1 MSERDALRRAL
12 QQAPPYAP
20 VPADRAA
27 QAVLAGRRRVRRR
40 RVASATAIAAVV
52 ATVALLPTSL
62 DWFRGEPG
70 APIGPA
76 ASSTTQPP
84 GCESAPGNHV
94 DLVSGTAVEIRFCR
108 TAGTWNGVVHTPTV
122 PLTEGVSELVAGWT
136 TAPPGRCE
144 FDPASDQYRFQVV
157 YDDGSVARINGATGE
172 CQPIV
177 NGATTIGTTGLD
189 VFSQVMAAYGEQF
202 AADYPS
208 VQVAAPPLSCPA
220 DPRHPE
226 TTDRRGPS
234 AELQGTGLVIP
245 LPVEVGVLCVD
256 ARPYTLD
263 HTELQLVRVALQT
276 ITTGPPDCV
285 SPNDTTYSLV
295 LQDKTGT
302 RRTIS
307 SIGAECGAVV
317 TGFPEGPSGDPGQLF
332 PRLLDD
338 LAR

>member
-1 MSERDALRRAL
+1 MSEHDALRRAL
-12 QQAPPYAP
+12 HQAPPYAP

-27 QAVLAGRRRVRRR
+27 QAVLVGRRRQRRR
-40 RVASATAIAAVV
+40 RLASAAAVAAVV
-52 ATVALLPTSL
+52 AVVAALPASL
-62 DWFRGEPG
+62 GWFQGGPG
-70 APIGPA
+70 DPVGP
-76 ASSTTQPP
+76 TDQPP
-84 GCESAPGNHV
+84 GCASAPGNHI
-94 DLVSGTAVEIRFCR
+94 DLASGTAVEIRFCR
-108 TAGTWNGVVHTPTV
+108 TAGTWNGVVHTPTI
-122 PLTEGVSELVAGWT
+122 PLTEGVSELVAAWT

-157 YDDGSVARINGATGE
+157 YDDGTVARINGATGE

-177 NGATTIGTTGLD
+177 NGATTLAATGLD
-189 VFSQVMAAYGEQF
+189 VFSQVMAAYGDQL
-202 AADYPS
+202 AADYSPVEVS
-208 VQVAAPPLSCPA
+208 APLRCPA

-226 TTDRRGPS
+226 TTDRGGPS

-263 HTELQLVRVALQT
+263 HTELQQVRVALQT
-276 ITTGPPDCV
+276 ITTGRLDCV
-285 SPNDTTYSLV
+285 SPDDTTYSLV

-338 LAR
+338 LASD

>member
-1 MSERDALRRAL
+1 MSEHDALRNAL
-12 QQAPPYAP
+12 HQAAPYAP

-27 QAVLAGRRRVRRR
+27 QAVLAGRRRQRRR
-40 RVASATAIAAVV
+40 RIASAAAIAAVV
-52 ATVALLPTSL
+52 ATVALLPASL
-62 DWFRGEPG
+62 DWFRGGPDEPV
-70 APIGPA
+70 GPA
-76 ASSTTQPP
+76 DGSTTQPP
-84 GCESAPGNHV
+84 GCESALGNHV
-94 DLVSGTAVEIRFCR
+94 DLASGTAVEIRFCR
-108 TAGTWNGVVHTPTV
+108 PAGTWNGVVHTPTI
-122 PLTEGVSELVAGWT
+122 PLSEGVSELVAGWT

-144 FDPASDQYRFQVV
+144 FDPASDQYRFQIV

-177 NGATTIGTTGLD
+177 NGATTLDATGLD
-189 VFSQVMAAYGEQF
+189 VFGQVMAAYGEQLGS
-202 AADYPS
+202 DYPPVEVS
-208 VQVAAPPLSCPA
+208 APLRCPA

-226 TTDRRGPS
+226 TTDRGGPS

-276 ITTGPPDCV
+276 ITTGRQDCV
-285 SPNDTTYSLV
+285 SPDDTTYSLV

-317 TGFPEGPSGDPGQLF
+317 TGFPEGPSGDPGELF

-338 LAR
+338 LASD